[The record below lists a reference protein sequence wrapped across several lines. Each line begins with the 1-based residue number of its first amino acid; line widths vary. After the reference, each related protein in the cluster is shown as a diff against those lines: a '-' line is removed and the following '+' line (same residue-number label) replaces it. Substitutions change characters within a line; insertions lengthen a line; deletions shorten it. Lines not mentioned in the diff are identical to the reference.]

1 LLFFSQVNP
10 FDTIGVPT
18 TSTLTNITT
27 GTGYTQ
33 GNIMYVEDES
43 NYYFFDGIK
52 WTRIL
57 NEDSKTIVENELF
70 FEDTNFYYV
79 STKINTTNW
88 MVSRFSKTNFNIE
101 NFAMGSGTQ
110 PSDLPTITSL
120 TYI

>member
-1 LLFFSQVNP
+1 MLFFSQVNP